1 MKRTLL
7 LAAAMVMVFAVTVG
21 VLFNVLP
28 GPHKATDYLVI
39 GAVAT
44 LLCLLLLFI
53 VLTKTMVKHPSTSYK
68 DQKPDSE
75 A

>member
-1 MKRTLL
+1 MKRTIVLVIGM
-7 LAAAMVMVFAVTVG
+7 LAIFVVTVG
-21 VLFNVLP
+21 VLLNVMP

-53 VLTKTMVKHPSTSYK
+53 VLINTMAKKPAASYK
-68 DQKPDSE
+68 NHGPDSE
-75 A
+75 S

>member
-7 LAAAMVMVFAVTVG
+7 LAAGMVLVFAVTVG
-21 VLFNVLP
+21 VLLNVMP

-53 VLTKTMVKHPSTSYK
+53 VLTKAVPKHPSAPYK
-68 DQKPDSE
+68 DQKPDPE

>member
-7 LAAAMVMVFAVTVG
+7 LVCGMLLVFAVTVG
-21 VLFNVLP
+21 ILLNVLP
-28 GPHKATDYLVI
+28 GPHKSTDYLVI

-44 LLCLLLLFI
+44 LLCLLLLFV
-53 VLTKTMVKHPSTSYK
+53 VLINTIAKRPPESYK

-75 A
+75 N

>member
-1 MKRTLL
+1 MKRTIVLVIGM
-7 LAAAMVMVFAVTVG
+7 LAIFVVTVG
-21 VLFNVLP
+21 VLLNVMP

-53 VLTKTMVKHPSTSYK
+53 VLINTMAKKPAGSYK
-68 DQKPDSE
+68 NHDSE
-75 A
+75 T

>member
-7 LAAAMVMVFAVTVG
+7 LVLAMVAIFGVTVA
-21 VLFNVLP
+21 VLLNVMP
-28 GPHKATDYLVI
+28 GPHKPTDYLVI

-53 VLTKTMVKHPSTSYK
+53 VLINTLSKRPVASFKSE
-68 DQKPDSE
+68 KPDSE
-75 A
+75 T

>member
-1 MKRTLL
+1 MKRTIVLVIGM
-7 LAAAMVMVFAVTVG
+7 LAVFVVTVG
-21 VLFNVLP
+21 VLLNVMP

-44 LLCLLLLFI
+44 LLCLLLLFV
-53 VLTKTMVKHPSTSYK
+53 VLINTMAKKPAASYK
-68 DQKPDSE
+68 NHGPDSE